1 MLSHSPGR
9 IVLSK
14 RGAGQTDKL
23 ILGMR
28 RRAVM
33 EARVAGRAQ
42 DLAGD
47 VPGAGGKRC
56 PRAQV
61 VYPGWTF
68 TTHHTACCP
77 TVTLQAELG
86 LGNWA
91 AVS

>member
-1 MLSHSPGR
+1 
-9 IVLSK
+9 
-14 RGAGQTDKL
+14 
-23 ILGMR
+23 
-28 RRAVM
+28 M

-47 VPGAGGKRC
+47 VPGAGDKRC

-91 AVS
+91 AASKKKKSQTIICLYPLFLE